1 MLDILAFGAHPDDV
15 EIGIG
20 GTIAVHTARG
30 YRCGIVDL
38 SRGELAT
45 HGTPEKR
52 TREGEEAAR
61 VLGAEMRE
69 CLDLPDSFIQSDK
82 ESVKKVIELVRK
94 YRPRIVLSPYYEDYH
109 PDHINSSQ
117 LVREACHL
125 AGLVKY
131 PARGNP
137 YRPLKL
143 YFYFLGKTK
152 DPTLLI
158 DISSQVDIKWK
169 AIACHKSQF
178 SLPSNTRAETLINSP
193 SFIQYLK
200 SRDQFFGSLIRVPY
214 AEGLIPEGKMSLPH
228 LFCGEEM
235 K

>member
-38 SRGELAT
+38 SRGEMAS
-45 HGTPEKR
+45 HGTPEER
-52 TREGEEAAR
+52 ALEGEEAAR
-61 VLGAEMRE
+61 VLGVEVRE
-69 CLDLPDSFIQSDK
+69 CAGLPDSFIKSDE
-82 ESVKKVIELVRK
+82 ESQEKVIELVRK
-94 YRPRIVLSPYYEDYH
+94 YSPKIVLCPYYEDNH
-109 PDHINSSQ
+109 PDHINGSL
-117 LVREACHL
+117 LVKEACHL
-125 AGLVKY
+125 AGLSKY
-131 PARGNP
+131 PAQGRP
-137 YRPLKL
+137 YRPEKL
-143 YFYFLGKTK
+143 FYYFLGKTA

-158 DISSQVDIKWK
+158 DISSHVDIKWK

-178 SLPSNTRAETLINSP
+178 SLPSDTRAETLVNSP
-193 SFIQYLK
+193 LFIQYLK

-228 LFCGEEM
+228 LFCGEEI